1 MKKNNSIEKRM
12 LVKIAKMYYFDELTQ
27 QQIAN
32 YFNISRSS
40 VSRALT
46 QAKQQ
51 GIVHIYIDDEYSEE
65 QLVEKRLH
73 DQYGIREA
81 CVVNVNSSNKE
92 ELNKQ
97 VGGVMTRIMAGLL
110 NDDDTIGLMA
120 GSTVNSV
127 CENVGMVNRKG
138 LKIVPMAGGM
148 GVKSAPWQVNQAT
161 MALSEKWNADYYV
174 LNSPSYVSSEKAREI
189 IVNEPGIKTVLD
201 LMKSCN
207 VAIVGIGEMEDGA
220 SLYRLGGISHQDIEK
235 LIKNNT
241 AASLGA
247 AFIDEDGKII
257 DTDVSKRMICVTP
270 EELKQIPTVI
280 AVAYGKNK
288 VKAIEAVLKSGLI
301 DILITDLQT
310 ANMIA

>member
-1 MKKNNSIEKRM
+1 M
-12 LVKIAKMYYFDELTQ
+12 
-27 QQIAN
+27 
-32 YFNISRSS
+32 
-40 VSRALT
+40 
-46 QAKQQ
+46 
-51 GIVHIYIDDEYSEE
+51 
-65 QLVEKRLH
+65 
-73 DQYGIREA
+73 
-81 CVVNVNSSNKE
+81 VNVNSSNKE

-110 NDDDTIGLMA
+110 NDNDTIGLMA